1 MKLRIV
7 VPFVLVA
14 LISLWSCTSK
24 EKPAEKKAPDDLIA
38 YKVTN
43 IFPHDRTAFTQGLVI
58 HSGRLFESTGQ
69 FGTSWISEVNIA
81 TGVQDKKVI
90 LDKKYFGEG
99 ITILNNKIYQLTYQ
113 TKIGFVYDWRTFNK
127 LAEFNYDYEGWGI
140 THDGKNLIVSDGTD
154 KLHIL
159 DTVTLKDIQ
168 TLNVKNHGVK
178 RDSLN
183 ELEYIEGY
191 VYANI
196 WLTNTIVKIDP
207 ANGEVVGQ
215 MDLSKMGEEVRAKD
229 PQADVL
235 NGIAYEKKSKTILIT
250 GKQWPA
256 CYAIR
261 FAEAKKQ
268 EK

>member
-1 MKLRIV
+1 MKNNILFLLTVSI
-7 VPFVLVA
+7 LLA
-14 LISLWSCTSK
+14 ACTTK
-24 EKPAEKKAPDDLIA
+24 EKKAEQKTPENNIA

-43 IFPHDRTAFTQGLVI
+43 IFPHDRAAFIQGLVI

-69 FGTSWISEVNIA
+69 FGTSWISEVNLG

-90 LDKKYFGEG
+90 LDNKYFGEG

-127 LAEFNYDYEGWGI
+127 LGEFTYEHEGWGI

-159 DTVTLKDIQ
+159 DTVTLKDIKV
-168 TLNVKNHGVK
+168 LEVKNRGVK

-207 ANGEVVGQ
+207 SNGEVVGQ
-215 MDLSKMGEEVRAKD
+215 LDLSKMGKEVQLKD

-235 NGIAYEKKSKTILIT
+235 NGIAYEKKSKTVLIT
-250 GKQWPA
+250 GKRWPA
-256 CYAIR
+256 YYAIR
-261 FAEAKKQ
+261 FADKPKEA